1 MDKLTLYLLE
11 SSVILTFLYLLY
23 VVALRKETFFNFS
36 RYFLITI
43 LLCSLLFPF
52 ISIDLNSSNLMTV
65 RQPISQLNEIRISYH
80 DVFREL
86 SFDKSGSKVSSDVSP
101 TIETSF
107 AANDRGTIL
116 TYIILVLYISGVIFC
131 LSKVIWSLWH
141 IRKMIRK
148 HPKMDINGVTLVK
161 IPKPVAPFS
170 FMKYFFVS
178 DEMINSPNFNQLLT
192 HEKVHVHQR
201 HSLDLLFAQLCASF
215 FWFNPV
221 IWFLVNSLKTVHEY
235 IADRKIIDEGYSVV
249 EYQTVLLDQ
258 LIQNHSFGMVH
269 NFNLF
274 SIKKRLAMMSIPQSG
289 LSGKVKT
296 ALTLV
301 GFLCFSAFIIQ
312 CNAAFEEQRSQESL
326 SSEDLSSVGSTDVPG
341 EIGIDDR
348 IVIVNFGYHSRSGIA
363 KMLNIINEMNPRV
376 VGVDVFFLAP
386 KEDVESD
393 QKLTEALAS
402 TQNLVMVGRLREGAI
417 ETSWSNFAK
426 GSEVNFNNLMVMDD
440 TRQVEIFRPNVEVEG
455 QNVNAFA
462 MEMARLYDPASITKY
477 MDNGPTKIDYSG
489 NVGGKDSASNYRFL
503 AIDGSD
509 LLEKNFD
516 HVIEGKI
523 VLLGFLGE
531 YLGQP
536 DVMEDMFITPLNDS
550 PQPGKPDMFG
560 VVVHANIISQI
571 LDGR

>member
-11 SSVILTFLYLLY
+11 SSVILVFLYLIY
-23 VVALRKETFFNFS
+23 VVALRKETFFNLS
-36 RYFLITI
+36 RFFLITI

-52 ISIDLNSSNLMTV
+52 ISIDLNSSHLMTV
-65 RQPISQLNEIRISYH
+65 SQPVSQLNEIRISYH

-86 SFDKSGSKVSSDVSP
+86 SFDKSNSKVSSGVPP

-107 AANDRGTIL
+107 AASDRGTIL
-116 TYIILVLYISGVIFC
+116 TYIILVLYASGVIFC

-141 IRKMIRK
+141 IRKMIKK
-148 HPKMDINGVTLVK
+148 HPKTDIKGVTLVK
-161 IPKPVAPFS
+161 LPKPVAPFS

-178 DEMINSPNFNQLLT
+178 DNMINSPNFNQLLT
-192 HEKVHVHQR
+192 HEKVHIHQR
-201 HSLDLLFAQLCASF
+201 HTLDLLFAQLCASF

-235 IADRKIIDEGYSVV
+235 IADRKIIDQGYSVD

-258 LIQNHSFGMVH
+258 LIQNHSLGMVH

-296 ALTLV
+296 TLTLV

-312 CNAAFEEQRSQESL
+312 CNAAFEELGSQESH
-326 SSEDLSSVGSTDVPG
+326 SSEAPSSVGSTDVPG
-341 EIGIDDR
+341 EIELDDR
-348 IVIVNFGYHSRSGIA
+348 IVIVNVGYQSRSAIA
-363 KMLNIINEMNPRV
+363 EILSNIHEMNPRV
-376 VGVDVFFLAP
+376 VGVNAFFLAP

-393 QKLTEALAS
+393 QKLTDALAS
-402 TQNLVMVGRLREGAI
+402 TQNLVMVGRLKEEAI

-426 GSEVNFNNLMVMDD
+426 GSEVNFGNLMVMND
-440 TRQVEIFRPNVEVEG
+440 TRQVEIFRPNIEVEG

-462 MEMARLYDPASITKY
+462 MEMARLYDSASITKY
-477 MDNGPTKIDYSG
+477 IDNGLTKIDYSG

-503 AIDGSD
+503 AIEGSD
-509 LLEKNFD
+509 LIEKNFD
-516 HVIEGKI
+516 HVLEGKI
-523 VLLGFLGE
+523 VLLGFLGA
-531 YLGQP
+531 YLDQQ
-536 DVMEDMFITPLNDS
+536 DVMEDKFITPLNES
-550 PQPGKPDMFG
+550 PQAEEPDMFG